1 MLVCTTKIPMGAPC
15 MHTVVVIMGIYMYTS
30 PLLSP
35 MIEFVFVHLPYFTLL
50 IDFFFLHLAAA
61 RNKPAQQV

>member
-1 MLVCTTKIPMGAPC
+1 

-35 MIEFVFVHLPYFTLL
+35 MIEFVFVNLPYFTLL